1 MTEPKKKLKLRTR
14 YLLFIDTNIYLNFYE
29 SFNKDYLSLL
39 KKLEKKANIIISTC
53 QVEME
58 FKKQRQRVIVNSI
71 ENIKNNGKVKRPN
84 ICFDDKAKMQLE
96 KEISNYNKLLEDY
109 AENIFEYLVNPIEK
123 DPVYITAEKVFRKHN
138 LINLTIDS
146 KNYKTIKELAE
157 ERFRIGSPPRKGKD
171 NSIGDAINWEWIIKC
186 SQDNIDEFD
195 EFVLVSGDHDFG
207 IHLNKVS
214 ILNDWLLQEFQVK
227 VPNKKIHL
235 KQTLIE
241 AFDLIDV
248 KISKKERIAQEKI
261 LKELKLQAQAF
272 TDNIQEQLRIA
283 TSSILPSNTLGRFMD
298 EQERLQEK
306 IYSGS
311 LGRFMGQQE
320 ALQEKTN
327 SKLKEEE

>member
-1 MTEPKKKLKLRTR
+1 M
-14 YLLFIDTNIYLNFYE
+14 
-29 SFNKDYLSLL
+29 
-39 KKLEKKANIIISTC
+39 
-53 QVEME
+53 
-58 FKKQRQRVIVNSI
+58 
-71 ENIKNNGKVKRPN
+71 
-84 ICFDDKAKMQLE
+84 
-96 KEISNYNKLLEDY
+96 
-109 AENIFEYLVNPIEK
+109 
-123 DPVYITAEKVFRKHN
+123 
-138 LINLTIDS
+138 
-146 KNYKTIKELAE
+146 
-157 ERFRIGSPPRKGKD
+157 
-171 NSIGDAINWEWIIKC
+171 
-186 SQDNIDEFD
+186 
-195 EFVLVSGDHDFG
+195 
-207 IHLNKVS
+207 
-214 ILNDWLLQEFQVK
+214 QEFQVK

-283 TSSILPSNTLGRFMD
+283 TSSILHSNTLGRFMD